1 MLDGMYN
8 ENVNTLRSLGLPE
21 RRVAFK
27 YTLRKAIIPTL
38 TISGLQLADRLGGTV
53 VLEAIFAGPRV
64 GRVNYEAI
72 LQRDY
77 QMIRSG
83 ILILG
88 VFVVLTHLVTDHAY
102 HSLNPR
108 VDLG

>member
-1 MLDGMYN
+1 M
-8 ENVNTLRSLGLPE
+8 RSLGLPE
-21 RRVAFK
+21 RRVTFK

-38 TISGLQLADRLGGTV
+38 TISRLQLADRLGGTV
-53 VLEAIFAGPRV
+53 VLEAKFAWPGV
-64 GRVNYEAI
+64 GRVIYEAI

-77 QMIRSG
+77 QMIQSV

-88 VFVVLTHLVTDHAY
+88 VFVVLTHLVTDLAY
-102 HSLNPR
+102 RSLNPR

>member
-38 TISGLQLADRLGGTV
+38 TISGLQLADRP
-53 VLEAIFAGPRV
+53 VLEAIFAWPGV
-64 GRVNYEAI
+64 GRVIYEAI

-77 QMIRSG
+77 QMIQSG
-83 ILILG
+83 NTDPWRLRRPHTLG
-88 VFVVLTHLVTDHAY
+88 DRPRL
-102 HSLNPR
+102 SLAQPP
-108 VDLG
+108 G